1 MFSYHFIMDFEQFR
15 ALVLQDL
22 NDGESYNSVF
32 YVRSYISTLH
42 NVGSSEYLSVI
53 FNVIVRN
60 VNTQVNFLEQSILER
75 RQEQLYTMIPQSTS
89 SIIEKIIYYL
99 KNLEDL
105 TN

>member
-1 MFSYHFIMDFEQFR
+1 MDFEQFR
-15 ALVLQDL
+15 SYVLQDL

-32 YVRSYISTLH
+32 YVRSYISTLN

-75 RQEQLYTMIPQSTS
+75 RQEQLYTIIPQSTS

-105 TN
+105 AN

>member
-1 MFSYHFIMDFEQFR
+1 MDFEQFR

-32 YVRSYISTLH
+32 YVRSYISTLN
-42 NVGSSEYLSVI
+42 NVGQSEYLSVI

-60 VNTQVNFLEQSILER
+60 VNTQINFLEQSILER
-75 RQEQLYTMIPQSTS
+75 RQEQLYTIIPQSTS

-105 TN
+105 AN

>member
-1 MFSYHFIMDFEQFR
+1 MDFEQFR
-15 ALVLQDL
+15 SYVLQDL

-32 YVRSYISTLH
+32 YVRSYISTLN
-42 NVGSSEYLSVI
+42 NVGQSEYLSVI

-75 RQEQLYTMIPQSTS
+75 RQEQLYTIIPQSTS

-105 TN
+105 AN

>member
-1 MFSYHFIMDFEQFR
+1 MDFEQFR
-15 ALVLQDL
+15 SYVLQDL
-22 NDGESYNSVF
+22 NDGESYHSVF
-32 YVRSYISTLH
+32 YVRSYISTLN
-42 NVGSSEYLSVI
+42 NVRQSEYLSVI

-60 VNTQVNFLEQSILER
+60 VNTQINFLEQSILER
-75 RQEQLYTMIPQSTS
+75 RQEQLYTIIPQSTS